1 MARDHARIYCS
12 IWSDPAFR
20 DLTESAQGMY
30 FKLVSQPRLS
40 YCGVLDYLPTRIA
53 KLARNSTIR
62 SVNLAVSALEND
74 GFVVRDDETGE
85 LLVRSFVRHDGLLDS
100 PNMTKAMVT
109 AFETVLS
116 DDLQAALVAELSR
129 AYAGDSTLKGWP
141 AMRDKSPAL
150 FSMVSAK
157 GSRKGSANG

>member
-12 IWSDPAFR
+12 IWSDPEFR
-20 DLTESAQGMY
+20 NLTATAQGMY
-30 FKLVSQPRLS
+30 FTLVSQPRLS
-40 YCGVLDYLPTRIA
+40 YCGVLDYLPSRIA
-53 KLARNSTIR
+53 KLSKKATVR
-62 SVNLAVSALEND
+62 SVNATVAVLETE
-74 GFVVRDDETGE
+74 GFVVRDDDAGE
-85 LLVRSFVRHDGLLDS
+85 LLIRSFVRHDGLLDS

-116 DDLQAALVAELSR
+116 DRIQASLVAELSR
-129 AYAGDSTLKGWP
+129 AYAEDPSLKGWA
-141 AMRDKSPAL
+141 AMKDKSPAL